1 MSEENVE
8 IVRRIYDAVARED
21 APAVFDFYDPE
32 VEWDMSRGPLAG
44 LTAWGVYRGHDGLRQ
59 FFRERQEA
67 WEEIEDH
74 LDELIDAGEQV
85 ISVTTTR
92 GRGRSS
98 GIEVEGTNAS
108 LWTIR
113 NGKILRVEWFGERA
127 AALQAS
133 GLRE

>member
-1 MSEENVE
+1 
-8 IVRRIYDAVARED
+8 
-21 APAVFDFYDPE
+21 
-32 VEWDMSRGPLAG
+32 MSRGPLAG
-44 LTAWGVYRGHDGLRQ
+44 LTAWGVYRGHDGLRL

-98 GIEVEGTNAS
+98 GIEIEGTNAS

-113 NGKILRVEWFGERA
+113 DGKVVRVEWFGERA

-133 GLRE
+133 ALSE